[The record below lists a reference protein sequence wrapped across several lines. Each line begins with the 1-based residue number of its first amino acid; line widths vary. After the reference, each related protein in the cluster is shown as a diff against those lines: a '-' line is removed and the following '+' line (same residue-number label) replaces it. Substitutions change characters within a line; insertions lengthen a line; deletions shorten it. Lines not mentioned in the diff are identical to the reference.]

1 MKSGI
6 LKNTVSVLIIILAVS
21 GIGTCLTLCSLTLVD
36 AWLVAAVAVIAA
48 FPVSALLARKDRFF
62 FSFSKKYLRLAVWLI
77 IIPSVLAGVFYALNY
92 IGADENDITPS
103 SATVENKYYKER
115 QRTRRVGRG
124 RYIATG
130 EKYKVHYAD
139 IRLAGGHMV
148 TVSLTQ
154 RQANDLRMGQQLE
167 VAVAQGGLSV
177 PVVLRKSI
185 FNPQSKI

>member
-21 GIGTCLTLCSLTLVD
+21 GIGTCLALRSLTLVD
-36 AWLVAAVAVIAA
+36 TWLVAAVAVIAA
-48 FPVSALLARKDRFF
+48 FPVSALLARKDRFI
-62 FSFSKKYLRLAVWLI
+62 FSFSKKALRLAVWLI
-77 IIPSVLAGVFYALNY
+77 IIPSVLAGVFYAVNY
-92 IGADENDITPS
+92 ICADENNITLT
-103 SATVENKYYKER
+103 SATLEHKYYKER

-139 IRLAGGHMV
+139 IRLACGHMV

-154 RQANDLRMGQQLE
+154 RQTNDLRMGQQLE
-167 VAVAQGGLSV
+167 VAVAQGGLGV

-185 FNPQSKI
+185 FNHQSKI

>member
-6 LKNTVSVLIIILAVS
+6 LKKIGTALIVTLAVS
-21 GIGTCLTLCSLTLVD
+21 GIGTCLALRTLTLVE
-36 AWLVAAVAVIAA
+36 AWIVAAVAVCAA
-48 FPVSALLARKDRFF
+48 FPLTVRLARNRYFF
-62 FSFSKKYLRLAVWLI
+62 NFSNKTLRLAVWQI
-77 IIPSVLAGVFYALNY
+77 IVPSILAGTFYAVNY

-139 IRLAGGHMV
+139 IRLAGGQMV
-148 TVSLTQ
+148 TLSLTQ

>member
-21 GIGTCLTLCSLTLVD
+21 GIGTCLALRSLTLVD

-48 FPVSALLARKDRFF
+48 FPVAVLLARKDRFF
-62 FSFSKKYLRLAVWLI
+62 FSFSKKALRLAVWLI
-77 IIPSVLAGVFYALNY
+77 IIPSVLAGVFYAVNY
-92 IGADENDITPS
+92 TCADENNITLTP
-103 SATVENKYYKER
+103 ATLEHKYYKER

-124 RYIATG
+124 RYVATG

-167 VAVAQGGLSV
+167 VSVAQGWLGV

-185 FNPQSKI
+185 FNHQSKI